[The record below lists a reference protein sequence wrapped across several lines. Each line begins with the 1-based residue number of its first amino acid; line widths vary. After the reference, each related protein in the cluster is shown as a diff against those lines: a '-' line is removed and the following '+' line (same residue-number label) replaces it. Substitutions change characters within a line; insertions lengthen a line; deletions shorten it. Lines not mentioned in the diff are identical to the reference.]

1 MLQHTLSTL
10 AAVSRHG
17 TEAARRCA
25 PLQSACR
32 QASTPSLTPSAP
44 PLNPGSG
51 QKRLTNVAV
60 VRLKQ
65 HGFRFEVACY
75 RNTVLSWRAGV
86 CVPDTTVPTLRCS
99 SCELT
104 DHLLAPRSGCLR
116 EKNLDNVLQSTT
128 VYANV
133 SKVRHL
139 QWESRATPSCTPSNR
154 SLLSQ
159 GVLANKDDLQKVFG
173 TKEEEAVCRLVR
185 DAVPLLTAVFL
196 RRAV

>member
-1 MLQHTLSTL
+1 L
-10 AAVSRHG
+10 AA
-17 TEAARRCA
+17 
-25 PLQSACR
+25 
-32 QASTPSLTPSAP
+32 
-44 PLNPGSG
+44 
-51 QKRLTNVAV
+51 
-60 VRLKQ
+60 
-65 HGFRFEVACY
+65 
-75 RNTVLSWRAGV
+75 RA
-86 CVPDTTVPTLRCS
+86 
-99 SCELT
+99 
-104 DHLLAPRSGCLR
+104 GCLR

-133 SKVRHL
+133 SKVRYL